1 MEVAGLPQA
10 TVDFAAAGRVAK
22 RSELKSIHLAEVSA
36 KRDPKISAPLEPT
49 VDVKCEIASHEGSAL
64 EILATCKFT
73 ARTTEAQVAE
83 ATVKYLLTYE
93 IQGSEPL
100 ALGDLAEFAASNGT
114 LNSWPFLREF
124 LYGLTTDMG
133 YAAYTLPTFHF
144 VPKPPEKKDAAE
156 KPKSETED
164 AKPHAKA

>member
-1 MEVAGLPQA
+1 MPQA

-22 RSELKSIHLAEVSA
+22 RSELKSIRLAEVSA
-36 KRDPKISAPLEPT
+36 KCDPKISAPLEPA
-49 VDVKCEIASHEGSAL
+49 VDVKCEVASHDGSAL
-64 EILATCKFT
+64 EILATCQFT
-73 ARTTEAQVAE
+73 ARTTQAQVAE
-83 ATVKYLLTYE
+83 ATIKYLLTYE

-100 ALGDLAEFAASNGT
+100 APGDLIEFAASNGT

-144 VPKPPEKKDAAE
+144 VPRPPEKKEGGEKAKAE
-156 KPKSETED
+156 TEATKSET
-164 AKPHAKA
+164 KA